1 MMWRFA
7 ELSEI
12 DAGEL
17 LASERFR
24 SRVFGLEP
32 LGMFGQAQ
40 ADILYILHPFVMTN
54 VQKRCAVLILLL
66 ASLACRVRCKP

>member
-40 ADILYILHPFVMTN
+40 SSITV
-54 VQKRCAVLILLL
+54 
-66 ASLACRVRCKP
+66 